1 MVTDLINTA
10 ISPQIEETADIS
22 NEKAYTV
29 KRDNPEERK
38 RTLIIFFTLFTLSF
52 PLFFGKILGPGG
64 SKKIIILIPKSN

>member
-10 ISPQIEETADIS
+10 TSPQIEETADIS

-52 PLFFGKILGPGG
+52 P
-64 SKKIIILIPKSN
+64 